1 MSWSCLSVPAGFN
14 KRSCPHGKTINIM
27 LVSDGY
33 ERLFKEIGVEDEPSQ
48 KIILEYIFSLV
59 RIGIEYVNNKK
70 NS

>member
-1 MSWSCLSVPAGFN
+1 
-14 KRSCPHGKTINIM
+14 M